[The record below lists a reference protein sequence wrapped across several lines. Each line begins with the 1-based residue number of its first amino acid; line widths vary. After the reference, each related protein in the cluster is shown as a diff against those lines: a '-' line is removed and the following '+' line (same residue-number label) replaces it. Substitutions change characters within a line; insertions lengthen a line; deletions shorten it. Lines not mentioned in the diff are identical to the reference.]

1 MPFPAFRQVF
11 GRLAALLVA
20 SMVTTAAV
28 AEIRVVDFAG
38 RSVSLPGPARRIVF
52 ADIADFMAIS
62 LLTDDPVA
70 ITVGWGSPNRLDAGQ
85 RELYRRRFPAFD
97 RIASVGGFGPD
108 TFSTEGALAL
118 SPDLVV
124 LGHGFS
130 AASTAVEVF
139 EKAGIP
145 VLLLADSPG
154 RKIWDVAPRLS
165 ILGAAIGESAR
176 AERYIA
182 FHNRHIERITAKIAK
197 VAPSPPAVMVEVVTI
212 DDKCC
217 QLAGGKASSTSFVD
231 LVGGVSIADVVT
243 KQSYAPG
250 SLEYILSRNPQ
261 VYIGLGGTDAGFYGL
276 ELGPGVPPGEAV
288 ASLERM
294 RRRMGFSELPAFRQG
309 RVHALWLPLFAG
321 PYNLLAIE
329 LIAKWVHPDLFADL
343 DPQKTLDEINR
354 FLAVPLQGTY
364 WASLAPSPDAKPLA
378 EKP

>member
-1 MPFPAFRQVF
+1 M
-11 GRLAALLVA
+11 ALRLVA
-20 SMVTTAAV
+20 TLIASIFATTAF

-38 RSVSLPGPARRIVF
+38 RGVTLPAPAKRIVF

-70 ITVGWGSPNRLDAGQ
+70 ITVGFGSPERLDAGQ

-124 LGHGFS
+124 LGYGFS
-130 AASTAVEVF
+130 VASTAVEVF

-145 VLLLADSPG
+145 VLLLADPPG
-154 RKIWDVAPRLS
+154 RKIWEVAPRLS
-165 ILGAAIGESAR
+165 ILGAVIGEGAR

-182 FHNRHIERITAKIAK
+182 FHNRHVARISARIAK
-197 VAPSPPAVMVEVVTI
+197 AAPSAPTAMVEVVTS
-212 DDKCC
+212 DDACC
-217 QLAGGKASSTSFVD
+217 QLAGGRASSTSFLD
-231 LVGGVSIADVVT
+231 LVGGVSIADIVT

-250 SLEYILSRNPQ
+250 SLEYVLSRNPQ

-276 ELGPGVPPGEAV
+276 KLGPGVPPAAAA

-309 RVHALWLPLFAG
+309 RVHALWLPIFAG
-321 PYNLLAIE
+321 PYNLLAAE
-329 LIAKWVHPDLFADL
+329 LIAKWVHPKLFTDL
-343 DPQKTLDEINR
+343 DPQATLDEINR
-354 FLAVPLQGTY
+354 FLAVPLEGTY
-364 WASLAPSPDAKPLA
+364 WATLASSAKSQPIGGR
-378 EKP
+378 P